1 MVLGSKLVRN
11 SRVVPNQE
19 LSEQVP
25 AEVGLASHVKGFEA
39 VPCIFQ
45 TLLNLGVRLTKNSV
59 LNRGLGNAFAH
70 NSEVL
75 AFELLGAALTPDSNY
90 LVDADVQEMLQ
101 ELVQGVIC
109 VATIRSLCQ
118 LQVSGLA
125 WWWATYM
132 TKMGPSVASTL

>member
-11 SRVVPNQE
+11 SWVVPNQE

-45 TLLNLGVRLTKNSV
+45 TLINLGVRLAKNSA
-59 LNRGLGNAFAH
+59 LNRRLGDAFAH
-70 NSEVL
+70 NSQVL
-75 AFELLGAALTPDSNY
+75 ALKLLGAALTPDSNY
-90 LVDADVQEMLQ
+90 LANADVQEMLQ

-109 VATIRSLCQ
+109 VAAIRTLCQ
-118 LQVSGLA
+118 LWDAGLG
-125 WWWATYM
+125 WWCVTYM
-132 TKMGPSVASTL
+132 TKMGPSVASAL